1 MNSFLE
7 LIELIPEANRIHF
20 TRERIVLLAEDGR
33 LGVFPQ
39 GDFSLTQIEL
49 LVKELRKHSL
59 IYSAENVYPGYGSTS
74 GKIISFGVNR
84 ETATVLSASVGI
96 LGIEE
101 GKEIMTKMRNIISS
115 IQVEALV
122 SFNEYDEPI
131 TSIERIYVVL

>member
-1 MNSFLE
+1 MSTYSE
-7 LIELIPEANRIHF
+7 IKELIPETSRIHF
-20 TRERIVLLAEDGR
+20 TRERIVLHDSDGR
-33 LGVFPQ
+33 LGAFPQ
-39 GDFSLTQIEL
+39 GDMSLTEL
-49 LVKELRKHSL
+49 EMLVKELRKHSI

-101 GKEIMTKMRNIISS
+101 GKEIMVKMRNIISS
-115 IQVEALV
+115 IQVEALI